1 MYNCTYCLPTYKSN
15 SCIIHTHFTL
25 GGYSSRNIP
34 NFRKCV
40 YFYILP
46 EYTGTYCLPSL
57 CKRSNRKS
65 NSKDVNFAI

>member
-1 MYNCTYCLPTYKSN
+1 MTKSILSQLKNNSIKLTYKSN

-25 GGYSSRNIP
+25 RGYSSRNIP

-46 EYTGTYCLPSL
+46 EYTCTIVHIAYQLINL
-57 CKRSNRKS
+57 IH
-65 NSKDVNFAI
+65 A